1 MARLNTTFRPGRAAV
16 LAVAGLYFLVPLAA
30 SVIFTVDVPGQGL
43 NVDAYARILG
53 TDGFLPSLVLSLELA
68 AATIAVVLL
77 LMVPA
82 MVALRLGAPRLRPVV
97 EVICSLPL
105 IVPPIAFVAGIGTV
119 LKWGPEYLA
128 TTPLFQTF
136 VALQNPDFPIVLVL
150 AYVVMALPF
159 VHRALDAGLRAV
171 DVRTLVEA
179 ARSCGAGWPQAL
191 VRAVLPNLRGAL
203 LNAAFLTLALVLGEF
218 TVAQLLGFQPF
229 AVWIY
234 SIGGSQAQMS
244 VAVSVLSLFLTWALL
259 LAVATLG
266 GRRALPYRLPGMTLT
281 MTITTP
287 EKAATTG
294 AATVEFRGMRRK
306 FGATV
311 ALDGLDLTARP
322 GELLAL
328 LGPSGCGKTTA
339 LRVLAGFE
347 HPDSGEVLVDGE
359 DVTRVPPTAAT
370 PGWSSSRTAF
380 SRTSPRS
387 TTSRSGCACA
397 RSVRPSGAP
406 APPSCWS
413 WWASGTGVS
422 ASRTSFPAG
431 SSSASHSPARSRCAR
446 GSCFSTSRC
455 PRSTPRCGWRSA
467 RRSVACSRNSPSPH
481 SL

>member
-1 MARLNTTFRPGRAAV
+1 M
-16 LAVAGLYFLVPLAA
+16 PLAA

-43 NVDAYARILG
+43 NVDAYAQILG

-266 GRRALPYRLPGMTLT
+266 GRRAP
-281 MTITTP
+281 
-287 EKAATTG
+287 
-294 AATVEFRGMRRK
+294 
-306 FGATV
+306 
-311 ALDGLDLTARP
+311 
-322 GELLAL
+322 
-328 LGPSGCGKTTA
+328 
-339 LRVLAGFE
+339 
-347 HPDSGEVLVDGE
+347 
-359 DVTRVPPTAAT
+359 
-370 PGWSSSRTAF
+370 SRTA
-380 SRTSPRS
+380 SQ
-387 TTSRSGCACA
+387 G
-397 RSVRPSGAP
+397 
-406 APPSCWS
+406 
-413 WWASGTGVS
+413 
-422 ASRTSFPAG
+422 
-431 SSSASHSPARSRCAR
+431 
-446 GSCFSTSRC
+446 
-455 PRSTPRCGWRSA
+455 
-467 RRSVACSRNSPSPH
+467 
-481 SL
+481 